1 MKKIIFFGDSITDMG
16 RNREDDSS
24 FGCGYPS
31 YIVKKMGDLYPSK
44 YLLLNRGISGDRIV
58 DLYARIKKDV
68 WNLNPDYLFILI
80 GVNDVWHEI
89 DGNNGVDIKRFE
101 KVYRM
106 LIEDTLNV
114 LKNARIILFEPFFL
128 YGEATKEHYDEFL
141 KVKDYAKVVKKL
153 AKDYG
158 LDFIQL
164 QDRLENGVKEFG
176 IEKIANDGVHP
187 DYEGANIIADAF
199 MEYFY
204 KKIGKK

>member
-16 RNREDDSS
+16 RNRDDDSS

-31 YIVKKMGDLYPSK
+31 YVVKKMGDLYPSI

-68 WNLNPDYLFILI
+68 WNEKPDYLFILI
-80 GVNDVWHEI
+80 GVNDIWHEI
-89 DGNNGVDIKRFE
+89 DFHNGVDIKRFE

-106 LIEDTLNV
+106 VIEDTLNV
-114 LKNARIILFEPFFL
+114 LNNVRIILFEPFVL
-128 YGEATKEHYDEFL
+128 YGEATKGHFEEFL

-153 AKDYG
+153 AKDYN
-158 LDFIQL
+158 LSFIPL

-176 IEKIANDGVHP
+176 IEKIARDGVHP
-187 DYEGANIIADAF
+187 DYEGATIIADAF
-199 MEYFY
+199 MDYFY
-204 KKIGKK
+204 KEIEKK

>member
-16 RNREDDSS
+16 RNRDDDSS

-31 YIVKKMGDLYPSK
+31 YVVKKMGDLYPSK

-80 GVNDVWHEI
+80 GVNDIWHEI
-89 DGNNGVDIKRFE
+89 DFHNGVDIERFE

-106 LIEDTLNV
+106 VIEDTLNV
-114 LKNARIILFEPFFL
+114 LNHVRIILFEPFVL
-128 YGEATKEHYDEFL
+128 YGEATKEHYDKFL
-141 KVKDYAKVVKKL
+141 EVKDYAKVVKKL
-153 AKDYG
+153 AKEYN
-158 LDFIQL
+158 LSFIPL
-164 QDRLENGVKEFG
+164 QDRLDEGVNNLG
-176 IEKIANDGVHP
+176 IEKVARDGVHP

-199 MEYFY
+199 MECFY
-204 KKIGKK
+204 KEIEKK